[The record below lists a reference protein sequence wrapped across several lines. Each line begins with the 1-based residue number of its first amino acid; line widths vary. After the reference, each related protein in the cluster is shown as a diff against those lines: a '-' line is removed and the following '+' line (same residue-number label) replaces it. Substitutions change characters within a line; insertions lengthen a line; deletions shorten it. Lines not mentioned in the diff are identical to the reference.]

1 MKKIL
6 FSMLSVALLTSGVV
20 LAQES
25 YVAGGF
31 EASGHTFVGAGWQRF
46 DVNGAGN
53 VVVRDVRGTLPGV
66 IGGYAE
72 SVNGASGRTNNED
85 YFKFFVDEV
94 ELDLA
99 KTFGENIRLRT
110 DLDFGSGTLNS
121 GQRFGNAG
129 TAGDDVGI
137 LVEQAYVT
145 TNLAVGNGVELLL
158 GRFNAPMGFES
169 VDVGDNDTI
178 SRSVIFRALRPISFT
193 GAKIYY
199 GFSDMVDFH
208 FYVTN
213 SGLIHDDG
221 DVISTD
227 TDIPN
232 VGFRLG
238 FNWGEEGKESH
249 LAWNGAWGNDHVGAK
264 DGWSFLGGADWQWW
278 ATDSFALGGEAIYRQ
293 IDDTNTDGAG
303 ELNGKYYG
311 GLLNLHYDFSD
322 VWDGTL
328 RYAYAHD
335 VNAVLLAA
343 TGAEEVLNN
352 VGAAQSLTGG
362 DQQLHELALAGNYA
376 ITDGATLKLE
386 GGYTRI
392 DPTGAGNGQ
401 NVFGVG
407 GGFAYAF

>member
-1 MKKIL
+1 MKKLL
-6 FSMLSVALLTSGVV
+6 FSVLSVALLASGVV
-20 LAQES
+20 FAQEA

-31 EASGHTFVGAGWQRF
+31 EASGHTFAGAGWERF
-46 DVNGAGN
+46 NTGGGSAVALDIRGNDPGAIGAYNDVTAGTA
-53 VVVRDVRGTLPGV
+53 GT
-66 IGGYAE
+66 
-72 SVNGASGRTNNED
+72 SRSD
-85 YFKFFVDEV
+85 YFNFFVDEV
-94 ELDLA
+94 ELDVA
-99 KTFGENIRLRT
+99 KTFGENIRLRA
-110 DLDFGSGTLNS
+110 DVDFGSSTLNS
-121 GQRFGNAG
+121 GARFFNGG
-129 TAGDDVGI
+129 GAGDEVG
-137 LVEQAYVT
+137 LLLEQAYAT

-178 SRSVIFRALRPISFT
+178 SRSVIYRALRPQSFT

-199 GFSDMVDFH
+199 AFSDMVDFH
-208 FYVTN
+208 MYLANN
-213 SGLIHDDG
+213 SLIHDDA
-221 DVISTD
+221 DVIGVN
-227 TDIPN
+227 TDIPAL
-232 VGFRLG
+232 GFRLA

-249 LAWNGAWGNDHVGAK
+249 LGWNGAWGQDHANVK
-264 DGWSFLGGADWQWW
+264 NGWSFLGDVDWQWW

-293 IDDTNTDGAG
+293 VDTVTPGG
-303 ELNGKYYG
+303 INGKYYA

-328 RYAYAHD
+328 RYAYTHD
-335 VNAVLLAA
+335 VN
-343 TGAEEVLNN
+343 
-352 VGAAQSLTGG
+352 GAANGGLALANSRGGTQSLTGA

-386 GGYTRI
+386 GGYTRL

>member
-1 MKKIL
+1 MKKLI
-6 FSMLSVALLTSGVV
+6 FSVLSVALLASGVV
-20 LAQES
+20 FAQEA

-31 EASGHTFVGAGWQRF
+31 EASGHTFIGSGWQRIRAA
-46 DVNGAGN
+46 GAGA
-53 VVVRDVRGTLPGV
+53 VVRDIRGDIPGA
-66 IGGYAE
+66 IGAYAD
-72 SVNGASGRTNNED
+72 STAGTARATKSD

-110 DLDFGSGTLNS
+110 DLDFGSTTLNS
-121 GQRFGNAG
+121 GARFANGGSAADEAG
-129 TAGDDVGI
+129 V
-137 LVEQAYVT
+137 LVEQAYAT

-178 SRSVIFRALRPISFT
+178 SRSIVYRALRPQSFT
-193 GAKIYY
+193 GAKVYY
-199 GFSDMVDFH
+199 AFSDMVDFH
-208 FYVTN
+208 MYIVN
-213 SGLIHDDG
+213 AGLVHDDG
-221 DVISTD
+221 DVLGVD
-227 TDIPN
+227 TDIPSL
-232 VGFRLG
+232 GFRLG

-249 LAWNGAWGNDHVGAK
+249 LGWNGAWGQDHANLK
-264 DGWSFLGGADWQWW
+264 RGWSFLGDVDWQWW

-293 IDDTNTDGAG
+293 VDSITAGAV
-303 ELNGKYYG
+303 NDKYFG

-335 VNAVLLAA
+335 VNGAGAVRNNFTAA
-343 TGAEEVLNN
+343 GT
-352 VGAAQSLTGG
+352 QSLTGG
-362 DQQLHELALAGNYA
+362 DQQLHEIALAGNYA

-386 GGYTRI
+386 GGYTYL
-392 DPTGAGNGQ
+392 DPTGGANNQ
-401 NVFGVG
+401 HVFGVG